1 MKTKFQQAEDL
12 MFYPLSEEDKIE
24 FIDKL
29 NELDFEIPEEI
40 KIDFR
45 PDNGIYVKENYFL
58 IIDSDHLSEIDMYLE
73 GDVIVI
79 TTSFNMKEEYI
90 TAGSE
95 IKAVEIAD
103 PDGIVTEWSADA
115 VILGNVSDST
125 YGTDGD
131 GGLAEDWVLDKKWQ
145 VVDHISGQEL
155 GFIVEAAVDPK
166 GDVIYVKSEEDLNFF
181 FGIFERSNIFAEKY
195 TTEMGVYVED
205 ITLSIDNG
213 NLILEK

>member
-1 MKTKFQQAEDL
+1 MKVKFQQAEDL

-73 GDVIVI
+73 GDIIVV

-95 IKAVEIAD
+95 IKTVEIAD
-103 PDGIVTEWSADA
+103 PDCIVTEWSADA

-131 GGLAEDWVLDKKWQ
+131 GGLAEDWFLEKKWQ

-155 GFIVEAAVDPK
+155 GFIVEAAIDPK
-166 GDVIYVKSEEDLNFF
+166 GDVIYTKSEEDLDFF

-213 NLILEK
+213 NLILNK